1 MGSPINRVVTG
12 VTWIDSEL
20 RHNTREGD
28 ERDFEAS

>member
-1 MGSPINRVVTG
+1 MGSLINRVVTW

-20 RHNTREGD
+20 WHSTREGD